1 MNKVILVGNLTRDPE
16 YQTTPNGVALAR
28 FSIAVQRKFTN
39 AEGNREA
46 DFINCI
52 AWRGQADFVNK
63 YFKKGSKL
71 GLTGSL
77 QTRSYEANDGSRRTV
92 TEVVVDD
99 VEFVGPKQ
107 EDGAREFAQDE
118 PQAVDNEEKP
128 SLQPVED
135 DDLPF

>member
-1 MNKVILVGNLTRDPE
+1 MNKVILAGNLTRDPE

-28 FSIAVQRKFTN
+28 FSIAVQRKFVN
-39 AEGNREA
+39 SDGNREA
-46 DFINCI
+46 DFINCV
-52 AWRGQADFVNK
+52 AWRSQADFVNK
-63 YFKKGSKL
+63 YFKKGSRI

-77 QTRSYEANDGSRRTV
+77 QTRSYEANDGSRRTA
-92 TEVVVDD
+92 TEVVVED

-107 EDGAREFAQDE
+107 EDSGREYDSQPE
-118 PQAVDNEEKP
+118 VQNEEKP

>member
-28 FSIAVQRKFTN
+28 FAIAVQRRFAN
-39 AEGNREA
+39 SEGNREA

-52 AWRGQADFVNK
+52 AWRNQADFVNK
-63 YFKKGSKL
+63 YFKKGSKI
-71 GLTGSL
+71 GLTGSI
-77 QTRSYEANDGSRRTV
+77 QTRSYEANDGSRRTA

-99 VEFVGPKQ
+99 VEFVAPKQ
-107 EDGAREFAQDE
+107 EDGAREYTQGSE
-118 PQAVDNEEKP
+118 VENEEKP
-128 SLQPVED
+128 TLQPVED

>member
-16 YQTTPNGVALAR
+16 YQTTPSGVALAR
-28 FSIAVQRKFTN
+28 FAIAVQRRFAN
-39 AEGNREA
+39 SDGNREV
-46 DFINCI
+46 DFINCV

-63 YFKKGSKL
+63 YFKKGSRI

-77 QTRSYEANDGSRRTV
+77 QVRSYEANDGSKRTA
-92 TEVVVDD
+92 TDVVVDE

-107 EDGAREFAQDE
+107 EDGAREYTQE
-118 PQAVDNEEKP
+118 PEVENEEKP
-128 SLQPVED
+128 TLQPVED

>member
-28 FSIAVQRKFTN
+28 FSIAVQRKFVN
-39 AEGNREA
+39 ADGNREA

-63 YFKKGSKL
+63 YFKKGSRI
-71 GLTGSL
+71 GLSGSI
-77 QTRSYEANDGSRRTV
+77 QTRNYEANDGSRRTA

-107 EDGAREFAQDE
+107 DDASREYE
-118 PQAVDNEEKP
+118 PNEPAVQNEEKP
-128 SLQPVED
+128 DLQPVED

>member
-28 FSIAVQRKFTN
+28 FSIAVQRKFVN
-39 AEGNREA
+39 ADGNREA

-63 YFKKGSKL
+63 YFKKGSRI
-71 GLTGSL
+71 GLSGSI
-77 QTRSYEANDGSRRTV
+77 QTRNYEANDGSRRTA

-107 EDGAREFAQDE
+107 DDGSKEYE
-118 PQAVDNEEKP
+118 PNEPAVQNEEKP
-128 SLQPVED
+128 DLQPVED

>member
-28 FSIAVQRKFTN
+28 FSIAVQRKFVN
-39 AEGNREA
+39 ADGNREA

-63 YFKKGSKL
+63 YFKKGSRI
-71 GLTGSL
+71 GLSGSI
-77 QTRSYEANDGSRRTV
+77 QTRNYEANDGSRRTA

-107 EDGAREFAQDE
+107 DDASREFE
-118 PQAVDNEEKP
+118 PNEPAVQNEEKP
-128 SLQPVED
+128 DLQPVED

>member
-16 YQTTPNGVALAR
+16 YQTTPNGVALTR
-28 FSIAVQRKFTN
+28 FAIAVQRKYTN

-63 YFKKGSKL
+63 YFKKGSKI
-71 GLTGSL
+71 GLTGSI
-77 QTRSYEANDGSRRTV
+77 QTRNYEANDGTRRTA
-92 TEVVVDD
+92 TEVVVED

-107 EDGAREFAQDE
+107 EDGSREYSQE
-118 PQAVDNEEKP
+118 PEVEEKP

>member
-28 FSIAVQRKFTN
+28 FSIAVQRKFVN
-39 AEGNREA
+39 SDGNREA

-63 YFKKGSKL
+63 YFKKGSRI

-77 QTRSYEANDGSRRTV
+77 QTRNYEANDGSRRTA
-92 TEVVVDD
+92 TEVVVED

-107 EDGAREFAQDE
+107 DDNGREFDAQPE
-118 PQAVDNEEKP
+118 VQNEEKP